1 MANQKKYNHPEAPE
15 NIDIKEEIQK
25 MVSDF
30 KTWLKKA
37 KAKLDTK
44 PTYVKVLVYGAI
56 AAITILLAL
65 KAFIFLIAWLLFL
78 ILMGV
83 PTLTYLIPD
92 SMKTPEQIRIDKE
105 LKRGME
111 EYSEYIQKQEKEHVE
126 RVRRQEILEEQE
138 RESKRHHY

>member
-30 KTWLKKA
+30 RAWLKKA

-56 AAITILLAL
+56 AAFTILLAY
-65 KAFIFLIAWLLFL
+65 KAFVFFLAWFLFL
-78 ILMGV
+78 AFMGV
-83 PTLTYLIPD
+83 PTLTLA
-92 SMKTPEQIRIDKE
+92 
-105 LKRGME
+105 
-111 EYSEYIQKQEKEHVE
+111 
-126 RVRRQEILEEQE
+126 RR
-138 RESKRHHY
+138 RAA